1 MDEGKTI
8 NIVYRHLD
16 EIKPYENNPRRNDN
30 AVDAV
35 AASIKQFGWQ
45 QPIIVDK
52 QGVIIAGHTSYKAA
66 QKLGLDTAPVFV
78 ADLTEEQATAYR
90 IADNKTADLSEW
102 DTEKLLSELTGIE
115 HIEMRDFGFE
125 DIDFPDFTDGI
136 DLAEDE
142 GDGAE
147 DSQNN
152 PTGGGT
158 PRLIVT
164 YKTPEEEE
172 YLKNLLGVTEL
183 RDSYNFKDIKAARE
197 VVTDEEH

>member
-8 NIVYRHLD
+8 NIVYRRLD

-102 DTEKLLSELTGIE
+102 DAEKLLSELTGIE

-136 DLAEDE
+136 DLADNED
-142 GDGAE
+142 DGAE

-152 PTGGGT
+152 PTGGT

>member
-8 NIVYRHLD
+8 NIVYRRLD

-78 ADLTEEQATAYR
+78 ADLTEEQATTYR

-152 PTGGGT
+152 PTGGGYA
-158 PRLIVT
+158 PFNC
-164 YKTPEEEE
+164 
-172 YLKNLLGVTEL
+172 NL
-183 RDSYNFKDIKAARE
+183 
-197 VVTDEEH
+197 

>member
-8 NIVYRHLD
+8 NIVYRRLD

-66 QKLGLDTAPVFV
+66 QKLGLETAPVFV

-102 DTEKLLSELTGIE
+102 DAEKLLSELTGIE

-136 DLAEDE
+136 DLADNED
-142 GDGAE
+142 DGAE

-152 PTGGGT
+152 PTGGGGGT

-164 YKTPEEEE
+164 
-172 YLKNLLGVTEL
+172 
-183 RDSYNFKDIKAARE
+183 
-197 VVTDEEH
+197 